1 MSSVSRSIVRYVI
14 KMEHIKTN
22 QGNIFIEMQILEL
35 TEQLK
40 TSIINIFDLWPSLD
54 SVPQIKIVAALNLAN
69 SV

>member
-40 TSIINIFDLWPSLD
+40 TSIINIFDLWP
-54 SVPQIKIVAALNLAN
+54 
-69 SV
+69 